1 MTSRITPRKKPAKG
15 FAAVRE
21 ALPEV
26 FEATFIP
33 SSQVARKHQRKDE
46 YRKADEY
53 YKNKMRFKK

>member
-15 FAAVRE
+15 FVAVRE
-21 ALPEV
+21 ALPEA
-26 FEATFIP
+26 FEAAFIP
-33 SSQVARKHQRKDE
+33 YSKVARKQQRKEE